1 MNKKITVAVVAGVTA
16 GIAIYLI
23 SKMIKE
29 KNRYIRND
37 MGRSTKPK
45 ETYAYEYSL

>member
-1 MNKKITVAVVAGVTA
+1 MNKKITMALAAGVTA

-29 KNRYIRND
+29 KKSNKRND
-37 MGRSTKPK
+37 KSRSARPK
-45 ETYAYEYSL
+45 RTYAYEYSL